1 MEAAHGQ
8 GTRAGGVAV
17 TREMEETMNNVG
29 EEFLAEGQA
38 VSSMIG
44 GGDGGADNDFSVG
57 KSENIGRGRV
67 AKVDLVEAATFA
79 GGDEDDPDFG
89 RETRSTRLG
98 EAGEC
103 PINLATEKGK
113 WERKSPLAIG
123 PVNGGGFFGH
133 VGLEGS
139 GCVGEGYSRGRRLW
153 RGGRCAIGYR

>member
-1 MEAAHGQ
+1 MEAAHGK
-8 GTRAGGVAV
+8 GCLGGGVAV
-17 TREMEETMNNVG
+17 TCKMEETVEDIG
-29 EEFLAEGQA
+29 EELLAQGESVGP
-38 VSSMIG
+38 MIG

-79 GGDEDDPDFG
+79 GGDEDDPNFG
-89 RETRSTRLG
+89 RETRSPRLG
-98 EAGEC
+98 EAGEG